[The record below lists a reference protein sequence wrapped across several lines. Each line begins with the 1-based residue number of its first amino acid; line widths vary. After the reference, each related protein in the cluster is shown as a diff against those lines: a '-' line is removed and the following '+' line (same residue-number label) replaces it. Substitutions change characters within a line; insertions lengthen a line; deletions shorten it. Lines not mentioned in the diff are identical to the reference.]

1 MIHFTSWSASTTAA
15 DSANQRQV
23 LGMQPRLARPAQVAL
38 AAPAQPFAV
47 DVVAIVPAA
56 LAFLLSARFHLY
68 PKIIRAMQAR
78 RRSQHH
84 EFEVVPEAR
93 EQLVVLAAG
102 VEIDLGLE
110 RRADLAFAAQELDIL
125 SHRIAQLAQAA
136 PFRE

>member
-1 MIHFTSWSASTTAA
+1 MIHFTSWSAMTMPAAST
-15 DSANQRQV
+15 NQRQV
-23 LGMQPRLARPAQVAL
+23 LGMQPRLARPAQVVL
-38 AAPAQPFAV
+38 AAPAQPLAV
-47 DVVAIVPAA
+47 DVVAVVPAA
-56 LAFLLSARFHLY
+56 LAFLLSARFYLY

-84 EFEVVPEAR
+84 ELEVVPEAR

-110 RRADLAFAAQELDIL
+110 RRAELACGAQVLDFL